1 MSEGKNKQSLG
12 DLWAYNKRVE
22 IFLIGVLEDK
32 RKKVGL
38 ESIQRKKWL
47 KIFCVAKD
55 INLQIEEVE

>member
-47 KIFCVAKD
+47 KILIL
-55 INLQIEEVE
+55 INDT